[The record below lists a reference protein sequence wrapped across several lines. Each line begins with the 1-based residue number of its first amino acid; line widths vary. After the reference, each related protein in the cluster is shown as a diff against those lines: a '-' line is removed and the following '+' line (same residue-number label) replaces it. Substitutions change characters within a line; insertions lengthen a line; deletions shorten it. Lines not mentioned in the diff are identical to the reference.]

1 MTARQGKWI
10 RRGPPSTGRSGA
22 GPTPSS
28 DQPDRRAAPPGLAV
42 EPAAEGVR
50 LSGRGL
56 KRRFALEPALRW
68 LTAVLR

>member
-1 MTARQGKWI
+1 MFELLMDRISRTAE
-10 RRGPPSTGRSGA
+10 RR
-22 GPTPSS
+22 
-28 DQPDRRAAPPGLAV
+28 RRERIEALAERMQAAAPLGIAI

>member
-1 MTARQGKWI
+1 MFERGMVRISRVAE
-10 RRGPPSTGRSGA
+10 RRRR
-22 GPTPSS
+22 
-28 DQPDRRAAPPGLAV
+28 DRIETLAEGMRAAAPLGIAV

-68 LTAVLR
+68 LAAVLR